1 MKEDIASP
9 GSLGNAQREFVP
21 DPPGAGTV
29 HSPIFA
35 SPYAHPNRAENMK
48 LLTKQGQ
55 NCPIST
61 HESCKTKPI
70 GGYAKGLN
78 WFYYRV
84 LCWGCPMNHRE
95 NKANSTM
102 NLIQHIAT
110 PVRNRLARKRPRT
123 QHAKQSQFQSGQSCL
138 IENLVAPYRGR
149 KSRWPITQNK
159 ANLSREEITISVPST
174 EVYRLLPSAGGKE
187 NKANDKLGN
196 IQCPSTYL
204 PVSSPSAG
212 LWPGELSLDVAV
224 GFIYATDRFS
234 RPQVWQGGILEA

>member
-1 MKEDIASP
+1 MARRQQILHDSGDDTIRRKSRSIGRHPTGITSGPTLHTGFLPTAGHCAYSAQASV
-9 GSLGNAQREFVP
+9 Q
-21 DPPGAGTV
+21 
-29 HSPIFA
+29 
-35 SPYAHPNRAENMK
+35 
-48 LLTKQGQ
+48 
-55 NCPIST
+55 
-61 HESCKTKPI
+61 
-70 GGYAKGLN
+70 
-78 WFYYRV
+78 
-84 LCWGCPMNHRE
+84 

-110 PVRNRLARKRPRT
+110 PVRNRLARIRPRT

-159 ANLSREEITISVPST
+159 ANLPREKITISVPST
-174 EVYRLLPSAGGKE
+174 KVYRLLPSAGRKE

-196 IQCPSTYL
+196 IQCPSTHL
-204 PVSSPSAG
+204 PIHSPSVG
-212 LWPGELSLDVAV
+212 LWPGELSLDAAV